1 MSEIAI
7 LERVLWGLSFCLN
20 FALVF
25 LLLYRK
31 NYRIYPCFLL
41 YTMVNLFQ
49 AVVLFASLQLWKYH
63 SAALFKIAWGS
74 QGLVIT
80 ARALSVAEVCR
91 QVLAKYRGIWG
102 LGWRLSLAVAG
113 LVLAYSWAVGA
124 HSQLLFLL
132 TADRSIELAIAA
144 ALLALLLF
152 AHYYQV
158 AIEPADR
165 FLASG
170 FFLYS
175 CFQVLNDT
183 ILERWL
189 QQYADFWNLL
199 GTVTFLASMLLWGW
213 ALRVVQQPASSPP
226 ELLPGDHYRLLSPA
240 INTRLKALDEQ
251 LGRFWRAEGRKNL
264 SLVSYFF
271 FAIIALLFVLFF
283 WSLRNPKRRA
293 LPVASSA
300 IPQDPP
306 GSHVTHLPQIRRALA
321 AADFEF
327 ASKRIPPKALRRMQR
342 ERRNV
347 ALAYLSALRAELERL
362 TRTAR
367 ILASLSPEVAGG
379 QELERLVLT
388 LNFVCRYWV
397 IRTGVWAGFTPL
409 PQISDLGDL
418 LSAYSVRL
426 EEAITA
432 LGERAA
438 MVAEMVSSPDRR
450 RIDPV

>member
-1 MSEIAI
+1 MSEIAT
-7 LERVLWGLSFCLN
+7 LERVLWGFSFCLN

-49 AVVLFASLQLWKYH
+49 SVVVFASLQLWRYH
-63 SAALFKIAWGS
+63 STTLFKIGWGT
-74 QGLVIT
+74 QGLVVT

-91 QVLAKYRGIWG
+91 HVLARYRGIWG
-102 LGWRLSLAVAG
+102 LGWRLSVAVAA
-113 LVLAYSWAVGA
+113 LVLAYSWAVGK
-124 HSQLLFLL
+124 HSRLLFAV

-144 ALLALLLF
+144 ALLALLVF
-152 AHYYQV
+152 AHYYEV
-158 AIEPADR
+158 AIEPATR
-165 FLASG
+165 FLAIG

-189 QQYADFWNLL
+189 QKYVDFWNLL
-199 GTVTFLASMLLWGW
+199 GTVTFLASMLVWGW
-213 ALRVVQQPASSPP
+213 ALRVLQQPASPPP

-251 LGRFWRAEGRKNL
+251 LGRFWRAERRKDL

-283 WSLRNPKRRA
+283 WSLRGPKRDA
-293 LPVASSA
+293 VPAASSA
-300 IPQDPP
+300 IPQDPQ

-321 AADFEF
+321 PADFEF
-327 ASKRIPPKALRRMQR
+327 ASKRIPPKALRQMQR

-347 ALAYLSALRAELERL
+347 ALAYLSALRAELEKL
-362 TRTAR
+362 LRTAR

-379 QELERLVLT
+379 QELERIGLT

-397 IRTGVWAGFTPL
+397 IRVSVWAGFTPL

-426 EEAITA
+426 EEAIRT

-438 MVAEMVSSPDRR
+438 MVAEMVSSPDGRG
-450 RIDPV
+450 IDPV